1 MPQLSG
7 TDAVWGMRWRVSKL
21 RGPCHSRRAGS
32 VADILGTNTIYDL
45 LPFIKEIAWPTHFL
59 MWFS

>member
-1 MPQLSG
+1 MESQQIKG
-7 TDAVWGMRWRVSKL
+7 TL
-21 RGPCHSRRAGS
+21 PLTEAGS